1 MEKCDF
7 TDWARA
13 ANADRMLKL
22 HVRNKIRFTAVRV
35 QVGNAIFTIMIFAIS
50 QGRTGR
56 TFFVAGRK
64 AVDAVFNQHSMRSVP
79 MHDCKKSQHKVF
91 IHFEL

>member
-35 QVGNAIFTIMIFAIS
+35 QGEFSVGVQRGMAADRMQQTIF
-50 QGRTGR
+50 
-56 TFFVAGRK
+56 
-64 AVDAVFNQHSMRSVP
+64 
-79 MHDCKKSQHKVF
+79 
-91 IHFEL
+91 